1 MILFTLKKKDLQQA
15 LKQLRTM
22 IKTRKYN
29 VYVQAVFLIEPGRLT
44 ICLSG
49 IETYCRIENE
59 GVGMFEMYFMDFFE
73 AIENDIAPIY
83 DDLNFILDKTTIQFG
98 KRKMSVL
105 KTEFDTDK
113 VKEIVEAPL
122 GTLNYD
128 INEDKKY
135 YTSYFSKV
143 YCLKKDINTHF
154 NQSDIEKDVDM
165 FTKFLK
171 KYQIERHEISDFLYA
186 KMYEKDPSKL
196 F

>member
-1 MILFTLKKKDLQQA
+1 MILFKLRKKDLQQA

-59 GVGMFEMYFMDFFE
+59 GIGMFEMYFMDFFE

-83 DDLNFILDKTTIQFG
+83 DDLNFIMNKTTIQFG

-128 INEDKKY
+128 INEEYKFY
-135 YTSYFSKV
+135 QTFHSNV
-143 YCLKKDINTHF
+143 YCLKKDINTHI
-154 NQSDIEKDVDM
+154 NLSDIEKDIDM
-165 FTKFLK
+165 MTKFLK
-171 KYQIERHEISDFLYA
+171 KYQISRNEISKFIYDR
-186 KMYEKDPSKL
+186 MYEKDPSKL

>member
-1 MILFTLKKKDLQQA
+1 MILFKLRKKDLQQA

-59 GVGMFEMYFMDFFE
+59 GIGMFEMYFMDFFE
-73 AIENDIAPIY
+73 ALENDIAPIY

-98 KRKMSVL
+98 NRKMSVL
-105 KTEFDTDK
+105 ETEFDTDK
-113 VKEIVEAPL
+113 VMKIVEAPL

-143 YCLKKDINTHF
+143 YCLKKDINTHL
-154 NQSDIEKDVDM
+154 NQSDIEKDLDM
-165 FTKFLK
+165 FAKFLK
-171 KYQIERHEISDFLYA
+171 KYQISRNEISDFIYE

>member
-1 MILFTLKKKDLQQA
+1 MILFKLRKKDLQQA
-15 LKQLRTM
+15 LKQLRSM

-49 IETYCRIENE
+49 IETYCRIDNE
-59 GVGMFEMYFMDFFE
+59 GVGVFEMYFMDFFE
-73 AIENDIAPIY
+73 AIENDIEPIY
-83 DDLNFILDKTTIQFG
+83 NELNFILDKKTIQFG

-113 VKEIVEAPL
+113 VKEIAEAPL

-143 YCLKKDINTHF
+143 YCLKKDINTHL
-154 NQSDIEKDVDM
+154 NQSDIEKDLDM
-165 FTKFLK
+165 FAKLLK
-171 KYQIERHEISDFLYA
+171 KYQISRPEISDFIYG

>member
-1 MILFTLKKKDLQQA
+1 MILFTLKKKDLQQT

-49 IETYCRIENE
+49 METYCRIENE
-59 GVGMFEMYFMDFFE
+59 GIGMFEMYFMDFFE
-73 AIENDIAPIY
+73 AIENDIEPSCNE
-83 DDLNFILDKTTIQFG
+83 LNFILDKTTIQFG
-98 KRKMSVL
+98 NRKMSVL
-105 KTEFDTDK
+105 ETEFDTDK
-113 VKEIVEAPL
+113 VMKIVEAPL

-128 INEDKKY
+128 VNEDKKFY
-135 YTSYFSKV
+135 PTFFSKV
-143 YCLKKDINTHF
+143 YCLKKDINTHL
-154 NQSDIEKDVDM
+154 NQSDIEKDLDM
-165 FTKFLK
+165 FAKFLK
-171 KYQIERHEISDFLYA
+171 KYQISRPEISNFIYE

>member
-1 MILFTLKKKDLQQA
+1 MILFKLRKKDLQQA

-49 IETYCRIENE
+49 METYCRIENE
-59 GVGMFEMYFMDFFE
+59 GIGMFEMYFMDFFE
-73 AIENDIAPIY
+73 AIENDIAPMF
-83 DDLNFILDKTTIQFG
+83 DDLNFILEKTTIQFG

-105 KTEFDTDK
+105 KTEFDSDK

-128 INEDKKY
+128 VNEEYKFY
-135 YTSYFSKV
+135 QTFHSKV
-143 YCLKKDINTHF
+143 YCLKKDINKHI
-154 NQSDIEKDVDM
+154 NLSDIEKDIDM
-165 FTKFLK
+165 TTKFLK
-171 KYQIERHEISDFLYA
+171 KYQIDRHEISEFIYA

>member
-1 MILFTLKKKDLQQA
+1 MLLFKLRKKDLQQA
-15 LKQLRTM
+15 LKQLRAM

-49 IETYCRIENE
+49 METYCRIENE
-59 GVGMFEMYFMDFFE
+59 GIGMFEMYFMDFFE
-73 AIENDIAPIY
+73 AIENDIAPMY
-83 DDLNFILDKTTIQFG
+83 DDLNFILDKSTIQFG

-113 VKEIVEAPL
+113 VKEIVETPL

-128 INEDKKY
+128 VNEDKKFY
-135 YTSYFSKV
+135 PTFFSKV
-143 YCLKKDINTHF
+143 YCLKKDINSHL
-154 NQSDIEKDVDM
+154 NQSDIEKDLDM
-165 FTKFLK
+165 FAKFLK
-171 KYQIERHEISDFLYA
+171 KYQISRNEISDFIYE